1 MSTLDP
7 TVNVLSTTILDGL
20 IIQQQVEVHMLN
32 VQSGAIPF
40 GSDDATATSLAST
53 TGWFRQS
60 SWTLTDPTL
69 NTPYVVTHKESGLP
83 TSMVV
88 FQSNRDTADPSVIPD
103 WESTSKTISIEST
116 GLGCDAVTE
125 STAHLSVDTTNTE
138 TYQNV
143 QVILSHANVSTS
155 VTLVRTGDEADY
167 SATGAPIS
175 ISVLNECMHQS
186 FRNNLTNY
194 FLANGSGAYDD
205 VQAVNVEREHTLVKM
220 EDALSSTNR
229 FMSDQSQAG
238 TYMFDSMTGT
248 IRSSQLSFTDTSA
261 AQYLYGLAK
270 SITLTFD
277 KATTT
282 YSSGLTNANSSY
294 SLPFTNV
301 IDSVSAY
308 LGFGSYD
315 QSEADIRDGFQVHMY
330 AQQSRDASMTMFT
343 SANNQDFSAGLSI
356 AHLSISDLA
365 DLDGNYQSICSQL
378 DKDLV
383 LSLTPGTAS
392 VTEGDGR
399 LAATQSSIIFNEL
412 KFTDVSGKMTSA
424 TSGVVSAAFDV
435 DAQLIYNTSLTITNT
450 DSAGATTLSHTFT
463 ETRAFSLADT
473 GEYVSFNLDLT
484 KLHGNPSMTAANISR
499 VNNFSIGVT
508 NLFADSSFNDAVID
522 TPFVLFEKVNNDT
535 SVSTWQQS
543 AASGVNVTGA
553 LTGDDSLN
561 YYICIGSSNVKVID
575 MTDINDTTYYTNTEL
590 NTYLEDLGDETA
602 GDLAIAYDQSKF
614 YLSVTGVNSAT
625 NITTTLK
632 GQAYAYA
639 VIQNP
644 TASPGGAGKLYITGS
659 TISGSDTYLS
669 TGYGTN
675 GVNRSWRGLG
685 RIRTIRL
692 ADTSIDNS
700 ITLTI
705 KAHNNQSVDQTHDD
719 DTLLDFIVDYSVNDG
734 STDSLLFQSGDGYNK
749 YQYDSGTRIVK
760 LPLVIEAIM
769 YEISFKLLEAQNDS
783 LYDTLAEV
791 PIASMIINADA
802 GFQDL
807 VHVIERV
814 RADINVS
821 AGETNQSTADIL
833 ETSYVGTITSDIVRN
848 GGTISCANS
857 TAGTDYL
864 VSVGMP
870 ALEFSFVS
878 ASGGNVA
885 LRARHLD
892 QSDTAMNTTNIVS
905 QLYTSEVPT
914 VVTVD
919 AYTFTSLDSA
929 GLIVGSS
936 KVNSVGHTLDL
947 AADAEL
953 AFSDANNTYTF
964 QLNTDDLNLNAANSN
979 MSASLAVTALYY
991 ENYLDHNDN
1000 MYIYG
1005 FRKNQMDIDL
1015 ALANGVSSTVILES
1029 TSAVSQHLGSGE
1041 SVSFYNGMFNVAIL
1055 SNDLD
1060 GPGTGSNPKTIN
1072 AFYTAR
1078 SDLSVGYNV
1087 GASQMYGRST
1097 GGGGDTHGVQYNSE
1111 GYQQYTVTRNSRE
1124 LLSMAVTFNAGTDSV
1139 GGSDTYTA
1147 PNDSMN
1153 LFVSASQVRYSFYNG
1168 AGVSVSDSYQ
1178 LVKGNGATDNNVLS
1192 TTILRGAAD
1201 HVYGDFYYL
1210 ELDETAVTLPRR
1222 TLGDR
1227 MKIVIDES
1235 DNNVAAA
1242 TSRSSVA
1249 DFALQSACSDRVGD
1263 FLSSSGISAGD
1274 IGDLYNILYQV
1285 KFKSPLGSNNQA
1297 ASTTAHTM
1305 FVNPDRVNYVDY
1317 HSGSTQASV
1326 STTLFNLNPSSSETL
1341 DLLNVTSRKQIR
1353 FTSTIPGAHLSTVDS
1368 KAIDYYFLEPQVKL
1382 YTWAN
1387 TFAVALEESI
1397 NATYDVTYNGETL
1410 LNDNLSGG
1418 NTDVVGYTAANN
1430 HKTGLRFYAN
1440 QANHLY
1446 DVDEIPGT
1454 LTAGTRQYYRDYAGT
1469 PNNVQSVAVWMKYV
1483 STLSTAGATVYSSNV
1498 YSLTHGTDYVYVSSG
1513 STVGY
1518 IKIKEIVFDENGVAL
1533 SSGGS
1538 FLYASDTGNNN
1549 SIDDSYNIFIR
1560 TLDDTGT
1567 AIYFHTFNNREIQ
1580 EFTLSGIKGDRF
1592 ATQFYVYRGG
1602 AWSYVDTCQ
1611 DVVLYGIS
1619 QQGTDIDLR
1628 DGGGTGN
1635 YLGIRLQPRLAQ
1647 IESDESYS
1655 SVIYMKHYNVGEG
1668 FAIVTVSGPP
1678 TFMIQSRIQDT
1689 IPTQVSIVNNE
1700 LSNTT
1705 STAAVI
1711 TQVAW
1716 DVDLHLTG
1724 AILQDNLRSNGL
1736 SDLSSGTILNY
1747 SQET

>member
-1 MSTLDP
+1 
-7 TVNVLSTTILDGL
+7 
-20 IIQQQVEVHMLN
+20 MLN

-40 GSDDATATSLAST
+40 GGDDANATSLAST

-69 NTPYVVTHKESGLP
+69 NTPFVVTHKEAGLP

-88 FQSNRDTADPSVIPD
+88 FQSNRDTTDPSVIPD

-116 GLGCDAVTE
+116 GLGCDAVST
-125 STAHLSVDTTNTE
+125 STAYLSVDTTNTE

-155 VTLVRTGDEADY
+155 VTLVRTGGSTDY

-175 ISVLNECMHQS
+175 VSVLNECMHQS

-220 EDALSSTNR
+220 EDSLSSTNR

-238 TYMFDSMTGT
+238 TYLFDSMTGT
-248 IRSSQLSFTDTSA
+248 IKSAQLSFTDTSA
-261 AQYLYGLAK
+261 AQYLYGAAK

-330 AQQSRDASMTMFT
+330 TQQARDASMTMFT

-365 DLDGNYQSICSQL
+365 DLDGDYQSICSQL

-383 LSLTPGTAS
+383 LSLTPGTFT
-392 VTEGDGR
+392 VTQGDGR
-399 LAATQSSIIFNEL
+399 LSVTNSSVIFNEL
-412 KFTDVSGKMTSA
+412 KYTDVADKMTLA
-424 TSGVVSAAFDV
+424 DSGVVSAAFDV
-435 DAQLIYNTSLTITNT
+435 DAQLNYNTSLTITNT
-450 DSAGATTLSHTFT
+450 DSAGATTLSSTFT
-463 ETRAFSLADT
+463 ESRGFSLADT
-473 GEYVSFNLDLT
+473 GEYLRFSLDLT
-484 KLHGNPSMTAANISR
+484 KLHGNPSMTAANITK
-499 VNNFSIGVT
+499 VNNFSVGVT
-508 NLFADSSFNDAVID
+508 NLFTDSSFNDAVID
-522 TPFVLFEKVNNDT
+522 TPFILFEKVNNDT

-543 AASGVNVTGA
+543 AASGVTVAGA

-575 MTDINDTTYYTNTEL
+575 MTDINDTTYYNGTEL
-590 NTYLEDLGDETA
+590 GTYLEDLGDATA
-602 GDLAIAYDQSKF
+602 GDLSIAYSQSQF
-614 YLSVTGVNSAT
+614 YMSVSGVGST
-625 NITTTLK
+625 TTITTTLK

-639 VIQNP
+639 VLQTP
-644 TASPGGAGKLYITGS
+644 TGGTGGLGKLYVSSGS
-659 TISGSDTYLS
+659 TSVSETYLS
-669 TGYGTN
+669 AGYSSN
-675 GVNRSWRGLG
+675 GYNYRWAGIG
-685 RIRTIRL
+685 KIRTIRV
-692 ADTSIDNS
+692 DTSADAHIS
-700 ITLTI
+700 ITVNG
-705 KAHNNQSVDQTHDD
+705 HNNESVDPLDD
-719 DTLLDFIVDYSVNDG
+719 ADSLIDFIVDYSINGGD
-734 STDSLLFQSGDGYNK
+734 TDSILFQSGVGYNR
-749 YQYDSGTRIVK
+749 YHYDSSTRVVTI
-760 LPLVIEAIM
+760 PLVIEALM
-769 YEISFKLLEAQNDS
+769 VELQFKLLEAQNDA
-783 LYDTLAEV
+783 LYDTLVNVPVFSLMLEAEEGFEN
-791 PIASMIINADA
+791 IA
-802 GFQDL
+802 
-807 VHVIERV
+807 HVIERV

-821 AGETNQSTADIL
+821 AGSTNQSTADIL
-833 ETSYVGTITSDIVRN
+833 ETSYVGAITSELVRN
-848 GGTISCANS
+848 SGVISCANS
-857 TAGTDYL
+857 TAGTDYTL
-864 VSVGMP
+864 SIGMP
-870 ALEFSFVS
+870 ALEFSFIS
-878 ASGGNVA
+878 AASADVA
-885 LRARHLD
+885 VRARHLD
-892 QSDTAMNTTNIVS
+892 QSDVAMKTTNVVS

-914 VVTVD
+914 VVTLD

-929 GLIVGSS
+929 GLIVGST

-953 AFSDANNTYTF
+953 TYSDANNTYAF
-964 QLNTDDLNLNAANSN
+964 QLNTDDLNLNASNSN

-991 ENYLDHNDN
+991 ENYLDYNDF
-1000 MYIYG
+1000 MYVYG

-1015 ALANGVSSTVILES
+1015 ALANGVSAGVILES
-1029 TSAVSQHLGSGE
+1029 TSAVSQHLGSGD
-1041 SVSFYNGMFNVAIL
+1041 SVSFYNGMFNVAVL
-1055 SNDLD
+1055 SNDLN
-1060 GPGTGSNPKTIN
+1060 GPGLSSNPKSVVG
-1072 AFYTAR
+1072 FYTTRA
-1078 SDLSVGYNV
+1078 DLSVGYNV
-1087 GASQMYGRST
+1087 STAQMYGRST
-1097 GGGGDTHGVQYNSE
+1097 DGGGDTHGVQYNSS
-1111 GYQQYTVTRNSRE
+1111 GLQQFTVARNSRD
-1124 LLSMAVTFNAGTDSV
+1124 LLSMAVTYNAGIDSAA
-1139 GGSDTYTA
+1139 GGDTYTA
-1147 PNDSMN
+1147 PDDSMN

-1168 AGVSVSDSYQ
+1168 AGASVSDSFQ
-1178 LVKGNGATDNNVLS
+1178 LVKANGTAESNVLS
-1192 TTILRGAAD
+1192 TTILRSAAA
-1201 HVYGDFYYL
+1201 HAYGDFYYL

-1235 DNNVAAA
+1235 DNNIAAA

-1285 KFKSPLGSNNQA
+1285 KFKSPIGSDNQA
-1297 ASTTAHTM
+1297 GSTTAHTM
-1305 FVNPDRVNYVDY
+1305 FVNPDRVNYVDFY
-1317 HSGSTQASV
+1317 SGSTQASV

-1341 DLLNVTSRKQIR
+1341 DLLNVTARKQIR

-1410 LNDNLSGG
+1410 LSDNLSGG
-1418 NTDVVGYTAANN
+1418 NTDVVGYTNANN

-1446 DVDEIPGT
+1446 DVDDIPGT
-1454 LTAGTRQYYRDYAGT
+1454 LSAGTMQFYRDYAGST
-1469 PNNVQSVAVWMKYV
+1469 NNVQSVAVWMKYV
-1483 STLSTAGATVYSSNV
+1483 TSLSTAGATTYAATV
-1498 YSLTHGTDYVYVSSG
+1498 YSLTHGTDFVYVSSG
-1513 STVGY
+1513 ATVGY
-1518 IKIKEIVFDENGVAL
+1518 IKIKEIVFDENGIAL

-1538 FLYASDTGNNN
+1538 YLYASDTGNNN
-1549 SIDDSYNIFIR
+1549 TIDDSYNIFIR

-1567 AIYFHTFNNREIQ
+1567 AIYYHTFNNREIQ

-1592 ATQFYVYRGG
+1592 ATQFYVYRNDT
-1602 AWSYVDTCQ
+1602 WTYVDTCQ

-1619 QQGTDIDLR
+1619 QQGTNIDLR
-1628 DGGGTGN
+1628 DDGGTGN

-1655 SVIYMKHYNVGEG
+1655 SVIYMKQYNVGEG

-1678 TFMIQSRIQDT
+1678 VFMIQSTIQDT
-1689 IPTQVSIVNNE
+1689 VPTQVSITNNE

-1711 TQVAW
+1711 TAVSW

-1724 AILQDNLRSNGL
+1724 AILQDNLRATGL
-1736 SDLSSGTILNY
+1736 SDLSSTTILNY
-1747 SQET
+1747 SQEV